1 MCAPEAIQ
9 DEDDG
14 CCEARTLSH
23 LDGVGASTS
32 LSVVKQGDAWHIEL
46 ERVTLADEQG
56 VASEQKLDVYV
67 KSSHAVDQGLD
78 ALFREAPDDPAEW
91 ERRLESI
98 THIDIDLARPDP
110 ALTEPLFEPRRSRP
124 EDWFQELR
132 ARWDAWE
139 REFKDEV
146 RRWRRDDDGCYGCPG
161 KGERGKRARDD
172 EPRQGRLYY

>member
-1 MCAPEAIQ
+1 MTRSLPVLLAVAVAGLSPALAQDVPTPPVTPPMCAPEAIQ

-78 ALFREAPDDPAEW
+78 ALFREAPDDPQP
-91 ERRLESI
+91 I
-98 THIDIDLARPDP
+98 H
-110 ALTEPLFEPRRSRP
+110 
-124 EDWFQELR
+124 
-132 ARWDAWE
+132 
-139 REFKDEV
+139 V
-146 RRWRRDDDGCYGCPG
+146 
-161 KGERGKRARDD
+161 
-172 EPRQGRLYY
+172 RQGLLQGGGVAGDVSQIPAQAAPHDPQG